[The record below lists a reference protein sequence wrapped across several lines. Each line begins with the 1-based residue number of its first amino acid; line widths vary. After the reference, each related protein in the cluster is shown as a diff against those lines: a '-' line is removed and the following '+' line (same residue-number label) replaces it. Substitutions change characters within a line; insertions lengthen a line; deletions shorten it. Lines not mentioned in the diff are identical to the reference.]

1 MKPMSKRARSV
12 LLGAAAT
19 LVLVAAIDL
28 SGLAR
33 LPFYSHGEPREAV
46 VVQEMW
52 RGNGLILPLI
62 NGEIIPWKPPMFHWL
77 GLAAARWQGSV
88 NELAARLPSATLGI
102 LATLAVFL
110 FGATVSRVRSGWLA
124 ALILATSF
132 EWIRASRTARVDMT
146 LTFFLAGALLCF
158 ALLQHRQRSM
168 AAEAA
173 QRGATWLRGLFWAFL
188 AAGTLTKG
196 PVAIVLPMLVIGI
209 WAWTGPVEPSA
220 RTPRSLRLEKLR
232 STLRD
237 LRVLRG
243 FGVILPL
250 VGIWY
255 VGGWWIG
262 GTDFLVRHALME
274 NILRVLDAERLGSG
288 HIHGPLYMVAHL
300 FLGFLPWSFLAAP
313 VGYWLWKERPLDE
326 TTRFLVVWFLVIFVF
341 FLIPESKR
349 GVYLLPAFPAM
360 ALLCGRTLGPGP
372 EGELPRRL
380 VAWQFSGIAA
390 FAMLISFISLT
401 AFLIPLENLLEP
413 ILKAR
418 DLQGAAAA
426 LDGLRAGG
434 AFTFLAAMLILGAA
448 ALVVWQTRGAH
459 WLRASF
465 PMAAL
470 LGLLI
475 VTIALPAER
484 GIARARTL
492 REFAHLATVRAGDA
506 ELGIVAGAFE
516 WGTLF
521 YADRHLPPFT
531 GASPPP
537 SFLIFHNEAEAEVP
551 TVCKKILE
559 SQGTGPK
566 GRHRYFLARCN

>member
-1 MKPMSKRARSV
+1 MSKRARSV

-19 LVLVAAIDL
+19 LVLVATIDL

-52 RGNGLILPLI
+52 RGNGLMLPLI

-173 QRGATWLRGLFWAFL
+173 QRGAIWLRGLFWAFL

-220 RTPRSLRLEKLR
+220 LTPRSLRLGKLR

-255 VGGWWIG
+255 VVGWWIG
-262 GTDFLVRHALME
+262 GTEFLVRHALME

-288 HIHGPLYMVAHL
+288 HIHGPFYMVAHL

-372 EGELPRRL
+372 EGETPRRL
-380 VAWQFSGIAA
+380 VAWQFNGIAV
-390 FAMLISFISLT
+390 FAMLISFITLT
-401 AFLIPLENLLEP
+401 AFLIPLENLLNP
-413 ILKAR
+413 ILRPR
-418 DLQGAAAA
+418 DLQGTKAA

-434 AFTFLAAMLILGAA
+434 VFTFASAMAILGAA
-448 ALVVWQTRGAH
+448 ALVIWQARGAH

-484 GIARARTL
+484 GIAQARTL
-492 REFAHLATVRAGDA
+492 RDFARRAAARAGDA
-506 ELGIVAGAFE
+506 DLGIVAGAFE

-521 YADRHLPPFT
+521 YADRHLPPFEGT
-531 GASPPP
+531 GAPPA
-537 SFLIFHNEAEAEVP
+537 FLIFHNEAAAEVP
-551 TVCKKILE
+551 ATCSTILK
-559 SQGTGPK
+559 SDGTGPK
-566 GRHRYFLARCN
+566 GRHQYFLARCD

>member
-1 MKPMSKRARSV
+1 MGKRARSV

-28 SGLAR
+28 TGLAS

-52 RGNGLILPLI
+52 RGNGLMLPLI

-77 GLAAARWQGSV
+77 GLAAASIQGSV
-88 NELAARLPSATLGI
+88 TELAARLPSATLGI

-110 FGATVSRVRSGWLA
+110 FGATISRVRSGWLA

-158 ALLQHRQRSM
+158 ALLQHRKQAM
-168 AAEAA
+168 ATE
-173 QRGATWLRGLFWAFL
+173 RGATWLRGLFWAFL

-196 PVAIVLPMLVIGI
+196 PVALVLPMLVIGI
-209 WAWTGPVEPSA
+209 WAWTGPLPAAPTTQPA
-220 RTPRSLRLEKLR
+220 RKLR
-232 STLRD
+232 AGKLRRV
-237 LRVLRG
+237 LAELGVLRG
-243 FGVILPL
+243 FAVILPL

-255 VGGWWIG
+255 VAGWWIG
-262 GTDFLVRHALME
+262 GTEFLVRHALME

-360 ALLCGRTLGPGP
+360 ALLCGRVLGPGP
-372 EGELPRRL
+372 EGDLPRRL
-380 VAWQFSGIAA
+380 VAWQCNAIAA
-390 FAMLISFISLT
+390 FAMLISFITLT
-401 AFLIPLENLLEP
+401 AFLMPLENLLEP
-413 ILKAR
+413 ILKPR
-418 DLQGAAAA
+418 DLQAARAA

-434 AFTFLAAMLILGAA
+434 VFTFAAAIAILGAA
-448 ALVVWQTRGAH
+448 ALVIWQARGAH

-470 LGLLI
+470 LGLLTI
-475 VTIALPAER
+475 TIALPAER
-484 GIARARTL
+484 GIAQARTL
-492 REFAHLATVRAGDA
+492 RDFARQAAARAGDA
-506 ELGIVAGAFE
+506 QLGIVAGAFE

-521 YADRHLPPFT
+521 YADRHLPPFK
-531 GASPPP
+531 GIKAPPA
-537 SFLIFHNEAEAEVP
+537 FLIFHNEAAAEVP
-551 TVCKKILE
+551 PSCSTILK

-566 GRHRYFLARCN
+566 GRHQYFLARCD